1 MLQESNR
8 VELKANLNDKLEKE
22 IVAFL
27 NNHEGGV
34 LYIGVDDAG
43 NPIQLPDLDS
53 LQLKIADRIKN
64 NILPSTLGLF
74 DIVTDAIDGI
84 SVTKIII
91 SSGLEKPYY
100 VKNKGMSP
108 NGCFMRIGTST
119 QPMPTTLIDELY
131 SKRIH
136 TTLRNIPAPRQ
147 DLTCA
152 QLNIDYQERGLELN
166 NRFAQSLELLTP
178 DGQYNYIA
186 YLLADEN
193 GVSIKVAKYAGTDK
207 VDLIENE
214 EYGYCS
220 LIKATNQV
228 LEKMKVE
235 NVTKAKVTSTKRIEK
250 NLIEPVPLREA
261 LINAIV
267 HNDFSREIPPVF
279 EIFSDRM
286 EFTSYGGLISG
297 QSKEDFFSCSS
308 MPRNRELMRVFKDV
322 GLVEQLGSGMSR
334 ILKYYDR
341 DIFEISDH
349 FIKVVFPFSLS
360 IRKRTDLIDKKNGL
374 DCVVGYEGDIVN
386 DIENGVRCENDIVN
400 DTENGV
406 RCENDIVNL
415 SRNIKNIV
423 NNKEKNEQII
433 LSILEA
439 TPSITI
445 RIISENTGFSNSK
458 VNRIIKKLKQEGKIE
473 RRGSDKKGYWII
485 CK

>member
-1 MLQESNR
+1 
-8 VELKANLNDKLEKE
+8 
-22 IVAFL
+22 
-27 NNHEGGV
+27 
-34 LYIGVDDAG
+34 
-43 NPIQLPDLDS
+43 
-53 LQLKIADRIKN
+53 
-64 NILPSTLGLF
+64 
-74 DIVTDAIDGI
+74 
-84 SVTKIII
+84 
-91 SSGLEKPYY
+91 
-100 VKNKGMSP
+100 
-108 NGCFMRIGTST
+108 
-119 QPMPTTLIDELY
+119 
-131 SKRIH
+131 
-136 TTLRNIPAPRQ
+136 
-147 DLTCA
+147 
-152 QLNIDYQERGLELN
+152 
-166 NRFAQSLELLTP
+166 
-178 DGQYNYIA
+178 
-186 YLLADEN
+186 
-193 GVSIKVAKYAGTDK
+193 
-207 VDLIENE
+207 
-214 EYGYCS
+214 
-220 LIKATNQV
+220 
-228 LEKMKVE
+228 
-235 NVTKAKVTSTKRIEK
+235 
-250 NLIEPVPLREA
+250 
-261 LINAIV
+261 
-267 HNDFSREIPPVF
+267 
-279 EIFSDRM
+279 
-286 EFTSYGGLISG
+286 
-297 QSKEDFFSCSS
+297 
-308 MPRNRELMRVFKDV
+308 MRVFKDV

-433 LSILEA
+433 LPILEA